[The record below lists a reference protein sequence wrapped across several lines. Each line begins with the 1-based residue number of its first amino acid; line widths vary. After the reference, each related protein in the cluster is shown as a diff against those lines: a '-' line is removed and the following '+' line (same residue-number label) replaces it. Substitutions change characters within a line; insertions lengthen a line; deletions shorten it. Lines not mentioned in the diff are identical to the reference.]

1 MIRAYPEAQT
11 SQDDYIL
18 SKARP
23 FPSFSLEPE
32 ERTLAEPFAGWMEE
46 GGICISIGYLS
57 RLTATGEL
65 LVITLC
71 TPVATALPYVSFYCQ
86 CTPVIWRP

>member
-46 GGICISIGYLS
+46 EAS
-57 RLTATGEL
+57 A
-65 LVITLC
+65 
-71 TPVATALPYVSFYCQ
+71 FQ
-86 CTPVIWRP
+86 